1 MKKILRLTESDL
13 VRLVNRVINEQQ
25 EMTLQQYMDE
35 LLKDPVRFLNKLNT
49 DEQFKNAYIKS
60 YGPDEYGNLNFGILE
75 STKIKHMFNNGFKM
89 EGYIRDMDKNEII
102 KNFEVSTEDELSKL
116 IQMKNDLEAKGRSVR
131 MMGSSGNLFSVK
143 NGREV
148 AEVLNIPLTIT
159 TMRFK

>member
-1 MKKILRLTESDL
+1 MGSTPLYGGPSPP
-13 VRLVNRVINEQQ
+13 
-25 EMTLQQYMDE
+25 YPPFP
-35 LLKDPVRFLNKLNT
+35 PVRMSPYISLLSRESVQILGFW
-49 DEQFKNAYIKS
+49 EQFKNAYIKS
-60 YGPDEYGNLNFGILE
+60 YGPDEYGNPNFEILE
-75 STKIKHMFNNGFKM
+75 STKRKHMFNNGFKV